1 MLPTSFNPI
10 VGLGEVVWDLLP
22 AGPRLGGAPTNFSIL
37 SARLGNPVALVSR
50 LGRDEL
56 GATSL
61 AQLQAIASLDIT
73 HLQHSE
79 GLPTGTVS
87 VTLDEEGRPQYEINA
102 PAAWDELAETDDLQ
116 ALAGQAAAV
125 CYGSLAQRNATTAK
139 TLRGF
144 VEATCPACV
153 RVCDVNLR
161 RPFYSKDILLWS
173 LQHATVLKVSDEE
186 LPTLAE
192 IVHGGP
198 LSTPLEGLTGEA
210 LTAAATQI
218 ARSLLAFAPQC
229 QLVAIT
235 LGPHGSLLAT
245 RAEVHRHAGF
255 SIRVADTIGAGD
267 AFTAGLTHAYLRGAS
282 LANIS
287 QIANMCGSY
296 VASQRG
302 ATPELP
308 AELLASIQA
317 VLG

>member
-1 MLPTSFNPI
+1 MLPTPFHPI
-10 VGLGEVVWDLLP
+10 VGIGEVLWDLLP

-61 AQLQAIASLDIT
+61 AELRAIASLDIT

-79 GLPTGTVS
+79 GLTTGTVS
-87 VTLDEEGRPQYEINA
+87 VTLDAEGRPQYEINA
-102 PAAWDELAETDDLQ
+102 PAAWDELTETDDLRT
-116 ALAGQAAAV
+116 LAGQAAAV
-125 CYGSLAQRNATTAK
+125 CYGSLAQRNATTAE

-144 VEATCPACV
+144 VEATRPACV

-192 IVHGGP
+192 MLHGES

-210 LTAAATQI
+210 LSAAATQI

-229 QLVAIT
+229 RLVAIT

-287 QIANMCGSY
+287 QISNLCGSY